1 MQSLDTHHALFFS
14 QDVNAS
20 KIFSEEAA
28 QIYERAIS
36 GPLRKNQLLYFA
48 YADFEES
55 RLRYPEVH
63 KIYQRYIE
71 MEDIDPTLVSS
82 FPFWINSCFY
92 FFHVIN
98 VVLLFTF
105 HPTLRF
111 SKIYAHFFS
120 FSMLLV
126 WLSFVS
132 CNYSWNSTSFLHL
145 TVTFMVQV
153 LLNDD
158 V

>member
-1 MQSLDTHHALFFS
+1 M
-14 QDVNAS
+14 NAS

-55 RLRYPEVH
+55 RLRYQEVH

-82 FPFWINSCFY
+82 
-92 FFHVIN
+92 
-98 VVLLFTF
+98 
-105 HPTLRF
+105 
-111 SKIYAHFFS
+111 AE
-120 FSMLLV
+120 
-126 WLSFVS
+126 SFVVEKVWVKL
-132 CNYSWNSTSFLHL
+132 CDFTVHGKFL
-145 TVTFMVQV
+145 
-153 LLNDD
+153 
-158 V
+158 